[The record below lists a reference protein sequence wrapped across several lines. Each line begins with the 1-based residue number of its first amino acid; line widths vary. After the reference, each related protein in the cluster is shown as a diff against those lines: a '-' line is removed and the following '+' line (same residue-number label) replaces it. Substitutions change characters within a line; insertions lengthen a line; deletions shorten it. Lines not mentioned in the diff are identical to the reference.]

1 MTEIPLTI
9 STTPC
14 KGTRVLLFR
23 CMRTLNLSTLDIASL
38 NAFQSSGLIN
48 RHPIETLSPAYPFL
62 LVR

>member
-14 KGTRVLLFR
+14 KGTRVLLLR
-23 CMRTLNLSTLDIASL
+23 CTRTLNLSTSDITSL
-38 NAFQSSGLIN
+38 NEFQSSGSVN
-48 RHPIETLSPAYPFL
+48 RHPIETLSPAYPSL